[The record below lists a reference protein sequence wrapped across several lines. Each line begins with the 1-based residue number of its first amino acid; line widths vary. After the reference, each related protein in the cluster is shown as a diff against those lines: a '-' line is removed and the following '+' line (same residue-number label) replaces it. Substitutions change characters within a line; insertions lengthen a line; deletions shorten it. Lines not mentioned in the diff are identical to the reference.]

1 MVYNFSATRTAR
13 LCTIY
18 GHLVKLSNHE
28 SINGGA
34 PYVNGS
40 YRCEF
45 FIFNFLCALWRRL
58 SLLRIKRKELCSQ
71 VPGTGN
77 VGLLHCI
84 EKMERILVT

>member
-1 MVYNFSATRTAR
+1 MVYKFSTTRTSG

-18 GHLVKLSNHE
+18 GHLVKLSNCS

-34 PYVNGS
+34 PYMNSS

-45 FIFNFLCALWRRL
+45 FILEFLCALRRRL
-58 SLLRIKRKELCSQ
+58 SLLRVKRKELYSK

-84 EKMERILVT
+84 EKMECILVT